1 MLRFGAAL
9 RIGLGG
15 AREADA
21 VAEAAV
27 AAAFKAVCGPEL
39 ADTGLAGMLRERAS
53 SRDLSARFAVVEPA
67 GPGLEVL
74 LVDQQLWG
82 VAVDMASQWAPPP
95 ELSAALDA
103 FAVFLRG
110 EHCSS

>member
-1 MLRFGAAL
+1 MG
-9 RIGLGG
+9 
-15 AREADA
+15 
-21 VAEAAV
+21 
-27 AAAFKAVCGPEL
+27 
-39 ADTGLAGMLRERAS
+39 
-53 SRDLSARFAVVEPA
+53 PA